1 MKRRPLTGG
10 PLALLVGSL
19 VLWSSNAGAQ
29 APRPDFA
36 AGEYFVGFRTGVTTE
51 NIGAVQRMGAS
62 VTASF
67 PAVRA
72 VAVRV
77 AGVDVAQA
85 IGRNPRV
92 AYVEPVPMRYALGLD
107 DAQLVP
113 SLSNGLYGLLTTR
126 STDTHARGFT
136 GSGINVGVAD
146 TGLDYTHP
154 DIAPNYRGGVDYI
167 SNDNDPWWNNSAGET
182 HGTHVAGTVMAANN
196 SVGVLGVAYSAN
208 LYHAR
213 VLSSSGGSA
222 TNIMNGVRWLVE
234 TAGCKVVNLS
244 LGGGFPSTTE
254 QNFYQEMRNKGA
266 LIVCAAGNNSGT
278 SISYPAGYASNIA
291 VGAVDVN
298 NVHAS
303 FSNTGSGLDVSA
315 PGVAVLSSVP
325 IGKGFEASV
334 ETTESFSAIGLEYA
348 GLTSG
353 ISMPIIACGLGKV
366 GEFPA
371 SVAGNIALIR
381 RGEISFADKVTNAQN
396 AGAAAVIIYNNVVG
410 GFKGTL
416 GSAGSWIPA
425 VSVSDAVGAT
435 LLSQAGSVG
444 TVVNKAG
451 SWDHYDGTSMATPH
465 VTGVLALIWSVNPA
479 LSNVTVEDCL
489 FTTCKD
495 LGAAGYDTT
504 FGRGLVDAFAGVAK
518 AESLNSPPAAPTNL
532 TATPG
537 SGQVSL
543 SWSAAAGASSY
554 NVKRGDTSGGPYT
567 TIATGVTATSF
578 TNTGLSNGATYYFVV
593 TAVNSVGES
602 GSSNEASATPQA
614 GSSPA
619 PPTGLTARAG
629 NAQVTLSWTG
639 SAGATRY
646 WVKRSTTSGGPYEA
660 VAGVIGTTF
669 TNYSLT
675 NGTTYYYVVTAEN
688 AEGESGNSN
697 EASATPQA
705 PPPAGLNVAV
715 WTTDLY
721 GFTKSSFRFGE
732 TIYFWIRATDS
743 AGAGVPGAAV
753 SFEVR
758 TANGKRY
765 LGNGTT
771 DASGYVIFY
780 ASFRRS
786 DGKGTYT
793 ASASASKNGATGTG
807 QTTFTVN

>member
-1 MKRRPLTGG
+1 MKHRLLTVGH
-10 PLALLVGSL
+10 LALLVGSL
-19 VLWSSNAGAQ
+19 VLWCSSAGAQ

-36 AGEYFVGFRTGVTTE
+36 AGEYFVGFRTGVTKE
-51 NIGAVQRMGAS
+51 NVDAVHRMGAS

-67 PAVRA
+67 PGVRA
-72 VAVRV
+72 VAIRI
-77 AGVDVAQA
+77 AGADVAQA
-85 IGRNPRV
+85 IRRNPRV

-113 SLSNGLYGLLTTR
+113 SLSNGLYGLTTTR
-126 STDTHARGFT
+126 STDTHAHGVT

-182 HGTHVAGTVMAANN
+182 HGTHVAGTILAANN
-196 SVGVLGVAYSAN
+196 SAGVLGVAYSAN
-208 LYHAR
+208 LFHAR
-213 VLSSSGGSA
+213 VINASGGSA

-244 LGGGFPSTTE
+244 LGGGAPSTTE
-254 QNFYQEMRNKGA
+254 QSFYQEMRNKGA

-278 SISYPAGYASNIA
+278 SLIYPAAYASNIS

-298 NVHAS
+298 NGHAS

-325 IGKGFEASV
+325 IGMGFEASV
-334 ETTESFSAIGLEYA
+334 ATSEEYSAIGLTYA
-348 GLTSG
+348 GLTTG
-353 ISMPIIACGLGKV
+353 ITKPIIACGLGRV
-366 GEFPA
+366 GDFPG
-371 SVAGNIALIR
+371 SVAGNIALIQ

-396 AGAAAVIIYNNVVG
+396 AGAAAVILYNNAVG

-416 GSAGSWIPA
+416 QNAGSWIPA

-435 LLSQAGSVG
+435 LLSQAGSTG
-444 TVVNKAG
+444 TVVNKTS

-479 LSNVTVEDCL
+479 LANATVEDCL
-489 FTTCKD
+489 FTTCQD

-518 AESLNSPPAAPTNL
+518 AESLNSPPTAPTGL
-532 TATPG
+532 AATPG
-537 SGQVSL
+537 NGQVSL
-543 SWSAAAGASSY
+543 SWTASAGASSY
-554 NVKRGDTSGGPYT
+554 NVMRGDASGGPYST
-567 TIATGVTATSF
+567 VASGVTATSF
-578 TNTGLSNGATYYFVV
+578 TNTGLINGATYYYVV
-593 TAVNSVGES
+593 TAVNSLGES
-602 GSSNEASATPQA
+602 GNSNEASATPQG
-614 GSSPA
+614 GSPPA
-619 PPTGLTARAG
+619 APTGLTATPG

-660 VAGVIGTTF
+660 VAGPIGTTF

-705 PPPAGLNVAV
+705 PPPSALNVSV
-715 WTTDLY
+715 RTTDLF
-721 GFTKSSFRFGE
+721 GITRTSFQLGQ
-732 TIYFWIRATDS
+732 TVYFWIRATNS
-743 AGAGVPGAAV
+743 SGAGVSGAAV

-765 LGNGTT
+765 TGSGTT

-780 ASFRRS
+780 KAFTLT
-786 DGKGTYT
+786 DGRGTYT
-793 ASASASKNGATGTG
+793 ATATATKNGSSGTG
-807 QTTFTVN
+807 QRTFTVN